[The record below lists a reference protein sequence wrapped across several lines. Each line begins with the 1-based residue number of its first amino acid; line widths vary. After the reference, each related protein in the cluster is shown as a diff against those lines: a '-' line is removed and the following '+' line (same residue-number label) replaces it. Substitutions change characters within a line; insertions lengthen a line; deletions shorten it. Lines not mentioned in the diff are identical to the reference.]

1 MNEAILTKKSAATL
15 TEMKQERPK
24 TILQMLN
31 SEGFREQL

>member
-24 TILQMLN
+24 THPSNAQ
-31 SEGFREQL
+31 Q